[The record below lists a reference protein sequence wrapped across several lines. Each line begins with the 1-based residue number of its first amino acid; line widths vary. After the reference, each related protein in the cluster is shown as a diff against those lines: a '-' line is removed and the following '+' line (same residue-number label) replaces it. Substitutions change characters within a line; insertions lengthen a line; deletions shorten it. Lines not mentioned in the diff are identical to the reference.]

1 MTHYNVGYM
10 DNSHHHQEI
19 CVTAENSYD
28 ARSIAVEDVPYIHD
42 HPNSID
48 YVLGIKNERQIRQ
61 VAMTNKLMQ
70 LKREL
75 HYKCEIG
82 EKNEGYCRGAND
94 YLNRTFD
101 ILDEFWQ

>member
-1 MTHYNVGYM
+1 MNGRL
-10 DNSHHHQEI
+10 D
-19 CVTAENSYD
+19 
-28 ARSIAVEDVPYIHD
+28 
-42 HPNSID
+42 
-48 YVLGIKNERQIRQ
+48 K

-82 EKNEGYCRGAND
+82 EKNEGYGTGAYD

-101 ILDEFWQ
+101 VLDEYWQ

>member
-1 MTHYNVGYM
+1 MNGRL
-10 DNSHHHQEI
+10 D
-19 CVTAENSYD
+19 
-28 ARSIAVEDVPYIHD
+28 
-42 HPNSID
+42 
-48 YVLGIKNERQIRQ
+48 K

-70 LKREL
+70 LKREI

-101 ILDEFWQ
+101 AVSYTHLTLPTSDLV

>member
-1 MTHYNVGYM
+1 MNGRL
-10 DNSHHHQEI
+10 D
-19 CVTAENSYD
+19 
-28 ARSIAVEDVPYIHD
+28 
-42 HPNSID
+42 
-48 YVLGIKNERQIRQ
+48 K

-82 EKNEGYCRGAND
+82 EKNEGCCTGGND

-101 ILDEFWQ
+101 VLDEYWQ

>member
-1 MTHYNVGYM
+1 MNGRL
-10 DNSHHHQEI
+10 D
-19 CVTAENSYD
+19 
-28 ARSIAVEDVPYIHD
+28 
-42 HPNSID
+42 
-48 YVLGIKNERQIRQ
+48 K

-70 LKREL
+70 LKREI

-101 ILDEFWQ
+101 VLDEYWQLLENMQRIERNISVSFIVSLHQWLW